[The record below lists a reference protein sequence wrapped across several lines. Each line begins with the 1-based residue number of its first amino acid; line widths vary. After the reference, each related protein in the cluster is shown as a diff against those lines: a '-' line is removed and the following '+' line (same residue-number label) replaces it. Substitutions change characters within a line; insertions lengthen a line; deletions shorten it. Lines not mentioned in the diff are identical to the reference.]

1 MGDIDA
7 YLFSLNKLTN
17 DLDKVAADI
26 IRKNSKY
33 ILATI
38 KRRLW
43 NTGIDAVGNKIMPDY
58 AVSTIKVKKIEGKR
72 SSHVTLKDEGDFYN
86 SMFLTIEQNKLIVG
100 ASDHITS
107 TLISKY
113 GPDILGLT
121 EQEQRDIV
129 DLMIEPEIIKI
140 LSALPDIGL

>member
-17 DLDKVAADI
+17 DLDKIAADI

-38 KRRLW
+38 KLRLW
-43 NTGIDAVGNKIMPDY
+43 NYGVDAAGNKIMPEY
-58 AVSTIKVKKIEGKR
+58 KASTIKVKKAEGRR
-72 SSHVTLKDEGDFYN
+72 SSHVTLRDEGDFYR
-86 SMFLTIEQNKLIVG
+86 SMFLTVEQNKLFIG

-121 EQEQRDIV
+121 EQEQRNIV
-129 DLMIEPEIIKI
+129 DTMIEPEVIKI